1 VIDFA
6 HVEAPMMRLAV
17 AMLLLAGLGA
27 CAPPAT
33 YSAMVPDLAGIDAGV
48 DLARGPAPSY
58 REAITVAPVSIG
70 NDTGVSWTSQIGSA
84 ELQEALVRAL
94 MVANLARAQNGRFR
108 LEAALLKLERPYAGF
123 AMTVTA
129 TIAYRLTETASGVVV
144 YQDTRTS
151 LGTATLN
158 DAVLNVNR
166 LRIADERAIR
176 ANLRKLI
183 EDLYAL
189 PNRGPLTSSRRT

>member
-1 VIDFA
+1 
-6 HVEAPMMRLAV
+6 MMRLAV

>member
-1 VIDFA
+1 MGFGYW
-6 HVEAPMMRLAV
+6 EAPMIRLLV

-27 CAPPAT
+27 CATPASYT
-33 YSAMVPDLAGIDAGV
+33 SMIAELASADLGP
-48 DLARGPAPSY
+48 GPAPSY
-58 REAITVAPVSIG
+58 RGAITVAPVSIG
-70 NDTGVSWTSQIGSA
+70 NDTSAPWRSQIGSA
-84 ELQEALVRAL
+84 EFQEALVRTL
-94 MVANLARAQNGRFR
+94 MLANLANTQNGRFR
-108 LEAALLKLERPYAGF
+108 LEATLLRLERPYAGF

-129 TIAYRLTETASGVVV
+129 SVAYRLTDTASGAVV

-151 LGTATLN
+151 IGTASLN

-166 LRIADERAIR
+166 LRIADERALR

-189 PNRGPLTSSRRT
+189 PDRPLTSSRRT

>member
-1 VIDFA
+1 MGFGYW
-6 HVEAPMMRLAV
+6 EAPMIRLLV

-27 CAPPAT
+27 CATPASYT
-33 YSAMVPDLAGIDAGV
+33 SMIPELASADLGP
-48 DLARGPAPSY
+48 GPAPSY
-58 REAITVAPVSIG
+58 RGAITVAPVSIG
-70 NDTGVSWTSQIGSA
+70 NDTSAPWRSQIGSA
-84 ELQEALVRAL
+84 EFQEALVRTL
-94 MVANLARAQNGRFR
+94 MLANLANTQNGRFR
-108 LEAALLKLERPYAGF
+108 LEATLLRLERPYAGF

-129 TIAYRLTETASGVVV
+129 SVAYRLTDTASGAVV

-151 LGTATLN
+151 IGTASLN

-166 LRIADERAIR
+166 LRIADERALR

-189 PNRGPLTSSRRT
+189 PDRPLTSSRRT